1 MEWHGYDAILLGST
15 VYSAA
20 SVKKPVVQPSSF
32 AAVRFMQVEPPLKVT
47 VRSYDTPGD

>member
-1 MEWHGYDAILLGST
+1 MEWHGYDAILLGPT

-20 SVKKPVVQPSSF
+20 SVGKPVVQPSSF
-32 AAVRFMQVEPPLKVT
+32 AAVRFMQVEPLLTVT